1 MSGKNLWGNRVV
13 PNLSKENQVIQGRE
27 LKEKGRIWTRCG
39 PLVESL
45 KIPPQGHKIDPRL
58 SASPG
63 EIVVTNSWFSYES
76 NTLLLEHK
84 TFSNFNGSLKQ
95 FLAFGKWNIQEKQSR
110 AIWRPRQYSR
120 GIISGW
126 GPCCGSQALGFQS
139 WGWKV
144 FIRTHWAQR
153 NSLAKK
159 PFSFLGMWT
168 SQASS
173 RIIIYWFY
181 PQHFKV
187 FFLLISWCCAWVAS
201 PTPPPTPIFGLV
213 FVEAQAQPP
222 QDGVLGAGASS
233 HTWKSL
239 GIYGVG
245 REKDG
250 RRWEGGGEG
259 SQGTKRGQRRAP
271 SLSQHTDALW
281 PLWQVLSQR
290 RTCSESTAKKQR
302 APSTKAAL
310 LSSVSHADREKEGNL
325 KPQSIILKL
334 QALKTFCLAFIL
346 ISIQKGGFHFA
357 ISTHI

>member
-13 PNLSKENQVIQGRE
+13 PNLSKENQVIRGRE

-201 PTPPPTPIFGLV
+201 PTPPPTPHLWSCVCGGTD
-213 FVEAQAQPP
+213 P
-222 QDGVLGAGASS
+222 ASS
-233 HTWKSL
+233 GWSL
-239 GIYGVG
+239 GSRGQQSHLEVIRNIWGGKGEG
-245 REKDG
+245 REEVRGRG
-250 RRWEGGGEG
+250 RRKPGDEEGTEK
-259 SQGTKRGQRRAP
+259 SPISFPTHRC
-271 SLSQHTDALW
+271 
-281 PLWQVLSQR
+281 PLAIMTSSEPTANMFRINSEQ
-290 RTCSESTAKKQR
+290 TESTIYKG
-302 APSTKAAL
+302 SAA
-310 LSSVSHADREKEGNL
+310 
-325 KPQSIILKL
+325 
-334 QALKTFCLAFIL
+334 
-346 ISIQKGGFHFA
+346 
-357 ISTHI
+357 